1 MENGIA
7 EWESNVGVTDSR
19 IWATGT
25 VFWQKTVSSSV
36 HRSSELL
43 ADLMDRRR
51 LIKGEE
57 HQCITI
63 ASQHVRGHRWQ
74 KIFPARFLSTDQVGE
89 VCQESESFVFPR
101 LNIINYSRRSFTVDN
116 LNCYVILQYG
126 KHTMCTSSNVGSN
139 LGTGPGLYPSLSSM
153 NTQVMRGLN
162 SKTKEKQ
169 TLPLSYHCG
178 MLPLGNHCIKRT
190 KISIL

>member
-1 MENGIA
+1 MC
-7 EWESNVGVTDSR
+7 GVTD
-19 IWATGT
+19 
-25 VFWQKTVSSSV
+25 
-36 HRSSELL
+36 
-43 ADLMDRRR
+43 DRRYFPQDFCQQIR
-51 LIKGEE
+51 LEI
-57 HQCITI
+57 
-63 ASQHVRGHRWQ
+63 
-74 KIFPARFLSTDQVGE
+74 

-126 KHTMCTSSNVGSN
+126 KHMMCTSSNVGSN

-162 SKTKEKQ
+162 SKTKENQ